1 MSEILETPFGTRDF
15 LPKEAAAKRLIEN
28 RLAELFESYGYE
40 EVVTPAMEFLE
51 TLTIEGGRT
60 VEQDLFKMFDQNNRT
75 LALHHEMTT
84 PIARLAVSRLKDSTL
99 PLKLSYNTNVFRFR
113 RNQPGRQ
120 CEFYQAGV
128 ELLGAS
134 NAAADAEIISLAVE
148 SLKSAG
154 LKEFKICLGQV
165 EFANGLMEQ
174 NNLSPDEQKKIKS
187 AIERHDIVE
196 LEKITNVDS
205 LKKLPKLQGDKEILD
220 EAKNFAQS
228 QKSLNALKN
237 LAEIYRLLE
246 VYGAADKITFD
257 LGIIRDF
264 EYYTGMVFEA
274 YAPNVGYSLAGGG
287 RYDHMLKDFGMA
299 CPATGFALGI
309 ERILLAR
316 ERQGI
321 FEDFRKKNIYIG
333 YADGFIDAAIQTAA
347 KLRSDGKV
355 AEISLTAQSRDDAEK
370 FKNAKG
376 YDNLIYVDVDYKKSQ
391 AIFSGV
397 GGKSDG

>member
-1 MSEILETPFGTRDF
+1 MSGILETPYGTRDF

-28 RLAELFESYGYE
+28 RLAKLFLSYGYE

-51 TLTIEGGRT
+51 TLTISGGRT

-84 PIARLAVSRLKDSTL
+84 PIARLVVSRLKDSVL

-128 ELLGAS
+128 ELLGVS

-165 EFANGLMEQ
+165 EFASGLMEE
-174 NNLSPDEQKKIKS
+174 NNLSADAQKKIKS

-196 LEKITNVDS
+196 LEKISDS
-205 LKKLPKLQGDKEILD
+205 LNLEKFQADALKKIPKLHGGKEIL
-220 EAKNFAQS
+220 ETAEKISTNE
-228 QKSLNALKN
+228 KSLSALKN
-237 LAEIYRLLE
+237 LSEIYRLLE
-246 VYGAADKITFD
+246 IYGTADKIIFD

-274 YAPNVGYSLAGGG
+274 YAPNVGYSLACGG
-287 RYDHMLKDFGMA
+287 RYDHMLEDFGMA

-316 ERQGI
+316 EGQGI
-321 FEDFRKKNIYIG
+321 SEDVREKNFYIS
-333 YADGFIDAAIQTAA
+333 YAEGKIDAAIKKASE
-347 KLRSDGKV
+347 LRAEGKV
-355 AEISLTAQSRDDAEK
+355 AEISLTAQNKIDAEK
-370 FKNAKG
+370 FKNQKG
-376 YDNLIYVDVDYKKSQ
+376 FDNLIYVDLDY
-391 AIFSGV
+391 
-397 GGKSDG
+397 

>member
-1 MSEILETPFGTRDF
+1 MSEILETPYGTRDF

-28 RLAELFESYGYE
+28 RLAKLFLSYGYE

-51 TLTIEGGRT
+51 TLTISGGRT

-84 PIARLAVSRLKDSTL
+84 PIARLAVSRLKESVL

-128 ELLGAS
+128 ELLGVS
-134 NAAADAEIISLAVE
+134 NVAADAEIISLAVE
-148 SLKSAG
+148 GLKIAG

-165 EFANGLMEQ
+165 EFAGGLMEQ
-174 NNLSPDEQKKIKS
+174 NNLPIDAQKKIKS
-187 AIERHDIVE
+187 AIERHDIVA
-196 LEKITNVDS
+196 LEKISDS
-205 LKKLPKLQGDKEILD
+205 LNLEKNHADALKKIPQLHGGKEIL
-220 EAKNFAQS
+220 EVAKKMVANE
-228 QKSLNALKN
+228 KSLKALEN
-237 LAEIYRLLE
+237 LSEIYRLLE
-246 VYGAADKITFD
+246 IYGTADEIIFD

-264 EYYTGMVFEA
+264 DYYTGMVFEA

-287 RYDHMLKDFGMA
+287 RYDNMLKDFGLA

-316 ERQGI
+316 EGQGI
-321 FEDFRKKNIYIG
+321 SEEVREKNVYIS
-333 YADGFIDAAIQTAA
+333 YADGKIDAAIKKASE
-347 KLRSDGKV
+347 LRAQGKV
-355 AEISLTAQSRDDAEK
+355 VEISLNPQDKSDAEISKQK
-370 FKNAKG
+370 KC
-376 YDNLIYVDVDYKKSQ
+376 YDEMIYIDLDYKE
-391 AIFSGV
+391 G
-397 GGKSDG
+397 